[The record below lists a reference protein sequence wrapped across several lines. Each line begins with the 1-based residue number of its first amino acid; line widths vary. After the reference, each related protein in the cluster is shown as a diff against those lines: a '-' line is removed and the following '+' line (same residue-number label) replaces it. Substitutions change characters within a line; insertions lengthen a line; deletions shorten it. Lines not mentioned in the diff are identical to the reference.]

1 MCFENV
7 IPRAKIDGNGEIPQA
22 DGSGTTNK
30 AFWWQKLQYFGVQ
43 GKGGWVQN
51 HKRENYQKPL

>member
-30 AFWWQKLQYFGVQ
+30 AFW
-43 GKGGWVQN
+43 
-51 HKRENYQKPL
+51 R